1 MAKAGRP
8 RALDD
13 VKRREVCALVAAG
26 CTLAGAARYVNCSA
40 KTISREAER
49 IPDFGEQLRRS
60 QLAARLEP
68 LRALRAKANTHWRA
82 AAWLLERVDPE
93 QFARYDAKLLTPEE
107 VGDLLDNIRD
117 TLRLA
122 LNEISDQFIA
132 AGIVDAA
139 REQANL
145 PRGRRNVYAKLNDT
159 LPTGFPGRLDS
170 LRETL
175 SYQFADTGHD
185 ARKPD
190 DGRFAAE
197 DSEVTEKKEEIETV
211 SRE

>member
-26 CTLAGAARYVNCSA
+26 CTLAGAGRYVNCSA
-40 KTISREAER
+40 KTIRREAER
-49 IPDFGEQLRRS
+49 NTDFGEQLRRS

-159 LPTGFPGRLDS
+159 LPPGLPGRLDS

-175 SYQFADTGHD
+175 SFQFSNPGDV

-190 DGRFAAE
+190 DQDLA
-197 DSEVTEKKEEIETV
+197 TEETESTEENDA
-211 SRE
+211 